1 MGFLR
6 SRSLRMKSEKMYVV
20 TFCWSALWGFSFQKI
35 SGCRGRDPPEP
46 AEASRER
53 RLSGGHGASL
63 RPLTKLNGLSPISP
77 MPCPWTGLLFLTS
90 LSYTDPDQFV
100 YKTRPPRERPDTF
113 PDVMMNSYL
122 GLWPLRWQM
131 NCLARGHL
139 NIVFWSIQS
148 INLLIF
154 NLISSETHTKSML
167 DCQVVPALGS
177 AMSPC
182 SELGAHPV
190 FSSSHN
196 LRTATVVVVTL
207 LISKTQQK
215 GWS

>member
-6 SRSLRMKSEKMYVV
+6 SRSLRMTSEKMYVV
-20 TFCWSALWGFSFQKI
+20 TFGWSALEVSHFKRSVGVWGVI
-35 SGCRGRDPPEP
+35 
-46 AEASRER
+46 
-53 RLSGGHGASL
+53 RLSLWKLARSAACRADTVPL
-63 RPLTKLNGLSPISP
+63 PPLTKLNGLSPISP

-100 YKTRPPRERPDTF
+100 YKTRPPGERPDTF

-139 NIVFWSIQS
+139 NIAFWSIQS
-148 INLLIF
+148 INLIF

-167 DCQVVPALGS
+167 GYQVVFSTGFSYVSLLWTWGS
-177 AMSPC
+177 SYFQFTSQFENC
-182 SELGAHPV
+182 N
-190 FSSSHN
+190 SSSGD
-196 LRTATVVVVTL
+196 AFD
-207 LISKTQQK
+207 K
-215 GWS
+215 